1 MAARYTMYN
10 HGSVMSDTTAM
21 HEQTAASGVT
31 PQQKRTTFIALM
43 IVFLL
48 SALDMTIVST
58 AMPRIVAD
66 LQGLEIYAWVTT
78 IYLLTSTVM
87 VPIWGKLGDMYGRKL
102 ILVLGI
108 SIFVG
113 GSWLCG
119 IAGEFGDMPVIG
131 SGMTQLIVFR
141 GIQGI
146 GGGALFTSAF
156 ATIADLFEPRERAKY
171 AGLFGAVFGLAS
183 ILGPVIGGFFTDHGT
198 VQIMGLHI
206 AGWRWVFYVNLPTS
220 LLALFMISRKMPD
233 IGTRTGGTIDW
244 LGGLL
249 VVIALGALMLG
260 LTFGP
265 TDGWSSP
272 NVLVLFAIAVV
283 TGLGFLY
290 VEKVVKDPVLPLTLF
305 GNKAFSTTMISS
317 FIISMAFMGTIIYV
331 PLYLQLVIGIKAT
344 NSGFSMLP
352 LMGGLIVSAFIIGRL
367 VTKTGKY
374 KAFMIGGAVMQ
385 GIGIWLMTFLTED
398 SSALDVVWR
407 LFIIGLGLGPSQSL
421 FTLVSQSA
429 SPINQ
434 VGVATSTGMFLRQT
448 GSLIGVAIFG
458 ALMTSKLTEKLQK
471 VFPDM
476 PDVNLGKLQ
485 AQFIATETPG
495 AAPDLPPFLKTAFA
509 DSMTFIFSGA
519 IVIVIFAFISILF
532 IPRIQLRGRGPEAK
546 KPVERA
552 EHAVENAAPG
562 APVTPE

>member
-1 MAARYTMYN
+1 
-10 HGSVMSDTTAM
+10 MSDL
-21 HEQTAASGVT
+21 TAAAAEPERPT
-31 PQQKRTTFIALM
+31 PTDQQKRITFIALM

-48 SALDMTIVST
+48 SALDMTIIST

-66 LQGLEIYAWVTT
+66 LHGLEIYAWVTT
-78 IYLLTSTVM
+78 VYLLTSTVM

-102 ILVLGI
+102 ILIIGI
-108 SIFVG
+108 LIFVA

-119 IAGEFGDMPVIG
+119 LAGEFGDLPVLG
-131 SGMTQLIVFR
+131 SGMIQLIVFR
-141 GIQGI
+141 GLQGI

-183 ILGPVIGGFFTDHGT
+183 VLGPVIGGFFTDHGT
-198 VQIMGLHI
+198 VEIMGLHI

-220 LLALFMISRKMPD
+220 LLSLYLIGRKMPD
-233 IGTRTGGTIDW
+233 LGIRTGGKVDW

-249 VVIALGALMLG
+249 IVVSLGALMLA

-265 TDGWSSP
+265 TDGWFAL
-272 NVLVLFAIAVV
+272 NVMGLFALSLA
-283 TGLGFLY
+283 TGIGFL
-290 VEKVVKDPVLPLTLF
+290 VTEKIVRDPVLPLSLF
-305 GNKAFSTTMISS
+305 NTRAFTTSMISS

-331 PLYLQLVIGIKAT
+331 PLYLQLVIGIPAT

-352 LMGGLIVSAFIIGRL
+352 LMGGLMFSAALSGRM
-367 VTKTGKY
+367 VTRTGKY
-374 KAFMIGGAVMQ
+374 KGFMLAGAVLQ
-385 GIGIWLMTFLTED
+385 GIGLYLMTFLTED
-398 SSALDVVWR
+398 SSAWDVVWR

-429 SPINQ
+429 APIQQ

-458 ALMTSKLTEKLQK
+458 ALMTSKLTEKLQT

-485 AQFIATETPG
+485 AQFMSADNPG
-495 AAPDLPPFLKTAFA
+495 AVPDLPPFLKTAFA
-509 DSMTFIFSGA
+509 DSMTFIFSGG
-519 IVIVIFAFISILF
+519 IVIVILAFISILF
-532 IPRIQLRGRGPEAK
+532 IPRIELRGRGPDAK
-546 KPVERA
+546 KPLQKA
-552 EHAVENAAPG
+552 EHVVEDAAPG

>member
-1 MAARYTMYN
+1 
-10 HGSVMSDTTAM
+10 MSESISPAPFS
-21 HEQTAASGVT
+21 AT

-78 IYLLTSTVM
+78 VYLLTSTVM

-102 ILVLGI
+102 ILIIGI
-108 SIFVG
+108 SIFVI

-119 IAGEFGDMPVIG
+119 IAGEFGDLPILG
-131 SGMTQLIVFR
+131 SGMIQLIVFR

-156 ATIADLFEPRERAKY
+156 ATIADLFPPRERAKY

-183 ILGPVIGGFFTDHGT
+183 VLGPIIGGFFTDHGT
-198 VQIMGLHI
+198 TELFGLHI

-220 LLALFMISRKMPD
+220 IIALFMITRRMPD
-233 IGTRTGGTIDW
+233 IGTRTGGKIDA
-244 LGGLL
+244 LGGGLIIVSLGSLL
-249 VVIALGALMLG
+249 LA

-265 TDGWSSP
+265 TDGWAAP
-272 NVLVLFAIAVV
+272 NVIVLIVLALV
-283 TGLGFLY
+283 TGIGFLL
-290 VEKVVKDPVLPLTLF
+290 VEKTVRDPVLPLTLF
-305 GNKAFSTTMISS
+305 GNKAFTTSMISS

-352 LMGGLIVSAFIIGRL
+352 LMGGLIVSAFIVGRL

-374 KAFMIGGAVMQ
+374 KGFMLGGAVLQML
-385 GIGIWLMTFLTED
+385 GIWLMTFLTED
-398 SSALDVVWR
+398 SSAWDVVWR
-407 LFIIGLGLGPSQSL
+407 LFVIGLGLGPSQSL

-429 SPINQ
+429 APIQQ

-458 ALMTSKLTEKLQK
+458 VLMTSKLTEKLSAT
-471 VFPDM
+471 FPNM
-476 PDVNLGKLQ
+476 PDINLGKLQ
-485 AQFIATETPG
+485 AQYLATETPG
-495 AAPDLPPFLKTAFA
+495 AAPDLPPFLKVALT

-519 IVIVIFAFISILF
+519 IVIVVLALISILF
-532 IPRIQLRGRGPEAK
+532 IPRIKLRDRGPE
-546 KPVERA
+546 KPEEEV
-552 EHAVENAAPG
+552 EHALEDASPAS
-562 APVTPE
+562 PVTPD